1 MDHTPLPAVVH
12 NLTTGVK
19 NVKSVTTPL
28 EILQEKIFREEIVKG
43 QKLEYPKI
51 YASCLA
57 GKNFEF
63 KNVDDPEPNEYKLV
77 GDLLMINANFYK
89 ILIPPSM
96 IGLILSHQHLM
107 GHKGLPK
114 MMANLESYYFPK
126 MNSIVRKFISCC
138 YACFL
143 NHKGSRKEKIGF
155 YPTPK
160 RPGEE
165 WQMDIAENL
174 NKSG

>member
-1 MDHTPLPAVVH
+1 MV
-12 NLTTGVK
+12 
-19 NVKSVTTPL
+19 
-28 EILQEKIFREEIVKG
+28 
-43 QKLEYPKI
+43 
-51 YASCLA
+51 
-57 GKNFEF
+57 
-63 KNVDDPEPNEYKLV
+63 
-77 GDLLMINANFYK
+77 
-89 ILIPPSM
+89 
-96 IGLILSHQHLM
+96 GLILSHQHLM

-143 NHKGSRKEKIGF
+143 NHKGSRKEKIGV

-174 NKSG
+174 KKSGGYSHLLITQCVLSDFTVIVPLKSKTAEEVNRGLLNSILQQFNVEKLHSDNGKGFRGTDWLESMSALGIKVIASSSLHPQG

>member
-1 MDHTPLPAVVH
+1 M
-12 NLTTGVK
+12 
-19 NVKSVTTPL
+19 
-28 EILQEKIFREEIVKG
+28 
-43 QKLEYPKI
+43 
-51 YASCLA
+51 
-57 GKNFEF
+57 
-63 KNVDDPEPNEYKLV
+63 DDPEPNEYKLV

-143 NHKGSRKEKIGF
+143 NHKGSRKEKIGV

-174 NKSG
+174 NKSGDIPIC